1 MADLDVPPA
10 GISAL
15 VGQDGWDAVF
25 ATVADS
31 VSGCIRRLDP
41 ADLHD
46 LDAGRRSEAI
56 LAGLREAAVADAAH
70 RLVDARPDAPV
81 LTLWRGLA
89 VLRPAPPGIDTGWT
103 SPVDRSGPR
112 WARVREDL
120 VDAIGRIAGQ
130 ELAERFPP
138 EGLLLDVD
146 RDPVA
151 AGDDVSS
158 RRERWTLDAGA
169 TVDGVLLGLV
179 RGYPRARVHGGAS
192 WLVELRCAGRTRPL
206 AVVIDHDRTGG
217 RETEVLSLLP
227 RVAGRPLL
235 EVASPRSGEH
245 VEIYLR
251 YLVNSRLQTPD
262 QLATERTVAGA
273 EPRLIV
279 KDS

>member
-10 GISAL
+10 GIAA
-15 VGQDGWDAVF
+15 VAGQEGWDAVL

-31 VSGCIRRLDP
+31 VRGRIGRLDP
-41 ADLHD
+41 ADLQD
-46 LDAGRRSEAI
+46 LDAGRRREAI

-89 VLRPAPPGIDTGWT
+89 VLRPPPPGVDTSWT

-120 VDAIGRIAGQ
+120 VDAIDRIARH
-130 ELAERFPP
+130 ELAARLPP
-138 EGLLLDVD
+138 EGLLVDVD

-158 RRERWTLDAGA
+158 HRERWTLDAGV
-169 TVDGVLLGLV
+169 TVDGVLLALV
-179 RGYPRARVHGGAS
+179 RGYSRARVHGGAS
-192 WLVELRCAGRTRPL
+192 WLVELRCAGGTRPL
-206 AVVIDHDRTGG
+206 AVVIDHDRSGE
-217 RETEVLSLLP
+217 RATEVLSLLP
-227 RVAGRPLL
+227 RVAGRPLV
-235 EVASPRSGEH
+235 EVAAPGPGEQ

-262 QLATERTVAGA
+262 QLAAERTVAGA
-273 EPRLIV
+273 EPRLVV
-279 KDS
+279 KDD